1 LHSLLGLA
9 EFSCVSFFLG
19 GRKDLQLLLLLLLL
33 FTALDRYLEV
43 G

>member
-1 LHSLLGLA
+1 MLRSLLGLT

-19 GRKDLQLLLLLLLL
+19 GGKDLQLLLLLL